1 MRPVITRSFSDVIEE
16 TPAEMLCSLLSGWY
30 MLEAPHEIVVP
41 FLPESHEI
49 LEEVLSERES
59 AVRLQFRSQNG
70 ENGWRSCI
78 SPRKMPRRSIGRC
91 NLR

>member
-41 FLPESHEI
+41 FARVP
-49 LEEVLSERES
+49 
-59 AVRLQFRSQNG
+59 
-70 ENGWRSCI
+70 
-78 SPRKMPRRSIGRC
+78 
-91 NLR
+91 